1 MSKLKAGWGQAD
13 ITPRG
18 GPISLC
24 GQFETRITSEILDPM
39 LAVALILEKDGV
51 RSIWV
56 GCDIISAYDV
66 LTDEVE
72 ALLLEQLP
80 GFEPA
85 QLTIAGTHIHT
96 GPYIKRER
104 LLSLTGD
111 EGFKED
117 PGTLTTAECRQQVAA
132 GICQAVLMAH
142 QNMEESELGLS
153 VAHIITGV
161 NRRVVYKDGSARMYG
176 HLDTD
181 AFSRMESRD
190 GGPSQFL
197 YVHRLS
203 DGALTGVVCNVPCT
217 AQCDE
222 HANYITADYWG
233 VVRGHVQS
241 ELGDDVRILPL
252 CRAAGDLSPHPMVD
266 KIAGYDSVRWGR
278 QRSLDLGQWVAENII
293 SHRKRILRR
302 YGEEAALKQYGTK
315 ISLPLW
321 SVTEQEYQDACKY
334 LVNPDNFDENNKP
347 RDKFNFANAWTRKKR
362 VEEHPTHYEVAV
374 RATRIGDIAFLT
386 LPFELYIEYADRI
399 RMAVPETVVFDV
411 QLACDCLGY
420 LPTTYAVQG
429 GHYSANIFNGL
440 CRPEEGGE
448 MFVEECIR
456 ILRDLF

>member
-1 MSKLKAGWGQAD
+1 M
-13 ITPRG
+13 
-18 GPISLC
+18 
-24 GQFETRITSEILDPM
+24 
-39 LAVALILEKDGV
+39 
-51 RSIWV
+51 

-72 ALLLEQLP
+72 ALLLELP
-80 GFEPA
+80 GFRNCYS
-85 QLTIAGTHIHT
+85 IAIAATHIHT

-111 EGFKED
+111 EGLKED
-117 PGTLTTAECRQQVAA
+117 PGTLTTAECRRQIAA

-181 AFSRMESRD
+181 AFSHMESRD

-233 VVRGHVQS
+233 VVRGHAKRAGGRCAYCRCAGLRAIS
-241 ELGDDVRILPL
+241 PRTRWWTKLPDMIA
-252 CRAAGDLSPHPMVD
+252 CVGPPAVAG
-266 KIAGYDSVRWGR
+266 
-278 QRSLDLGQWVAENII
+278 LGQWVAENIV

-302 YGEEAALKQYGTK
+302 YGGEARQAL
-315 ISLPLW
+315 
-321 SVTEQEYQDACKY
+321 A
-334 LVNPDNFDENNKP
+334 P
-347 RDKFNFANAWTRKKR
+347 RYPCPCGR
-362 VEEHPTHYEVAV
+362 
-374 RATRIGDIAFLT
+374 
-386 LPFELYIEYADRI
+386 
-399 RMAVPETVVFDV
+399 
-411 QLACDCLGY
+411 
-420 LPTTYAVQG
+420 
-429 GHYSANIFNGL
+429 
-440 CRPEEGGE
+440 
-448 MFVEECIR
+448 
-456 ILRDLF
+456 